1 MIQILINICSFI
13 IIFLILIRSSD
24 NIQFRRQLSSLQSLI
39 GNAPPNEFK
48 KKFDQ
53 IILILVLIWIGAQ
66 ISVQFLRNN

>member
-24 NIQFRRQLSSLQSLI
+24 NIQFRRQLSSFRNLI

-48 KKFDQ
+48 ERFDQ
-53 IILILVLIWIGAQ
+53 ILLVLVLFWIGGQ
-66 ISVQFLRNN
+66 ISVQFL